1 MKTFTI
7 TNVDG
12 TLHDEF
18 EVIVGLDRTF
28 EITLAEDG
36 SNDPTKVVQLFDD
49 APTHAVPTARRVR
62 ELERDVRFL
71 KRELKGL
78 SDELGYY
85 RDTAST
91 ISLALP
97 TITFEEWKK
106 QQESE

>member
-62 ELERDVRFL
+62 ELERDVRWL
-71 KRELKGL
+71 KKRVTQLEVANDQLYHAV
-78 SDELGYY
+78 ETLG
-85 RDTAST
+85 
-91 ISLALP
+91 
-97 TITFEEWKK
+97 K
-106 QQESE
+106 ESESGNDRDKEAKQ

>member
-7 TNVDG
+7 TNADG

-62 ELERDVRFL
+62 ELERDVRWL
-71 KRELKGL
+71 KKRVTQLEVANDQLYHAV
-78 SDELGYY
+78 ETLG
-85 RDTAST
+85 
-91 ISLALP
+91 
-97 TITFEEWKK
+97 K
-106 QQESE
+106 ESESGNDRDKEAKQ